1 MPDSLE
7 ASLNREVILAVAAPG
22 GGKSYMIAQLA
33 KLGLEMG
40 FNLVVID
47 RDRGLAKAVKEVCGK
62 IPDNLDYFL
71 ANKFAKYS
79 EGIQH
84 AFVNLEADDFLVF
97 DMIGGMWDQAQSEYS
112 RMIYGDDVTAHLLA
126 LRAEAEE
133 ALDSTKRTKADAG
146 VRQAS
151 VQYNGMEGRTDW
163 PLIKRMHNDD
173 LIDDAILNGDFNI
186 LSTTS
191 GSAISEQEAGKW
203 PRWDHI
209 GLRPEG
215 EKHNQH
221 RHDTLMYLSLVRGKY
236 FWQTN
241 LGMGEGKDRGDR
253 MLIGPTECTDEG
265 VLASY
270 YKEHDLEFKHGD

>member
-1 MPDSLE
+1 
-7 ASLNREVILAVAAPG
+7 
-22 GGKSYMIAQLA
+22 MIAHLA
-33 KLGLEMG
+33 KVGLELG

-71 ANKFAKYS
+71 ATKFEKYA
-79 EGIQH
+79 EGITH
-84 AFVNLEADDFLVF
+84 AHVNLAADDWLVF
-97 DMIGGMWDQAQSEYS
+97 DMIGGMWDMAQSQYS
-112 RMIYGDDVTAHLLA
+112 RMVYGDDVTRHLIA
-126 LRAEAEE
+126 LRTEAEE
-133 ALDSTKRTKADAG
+133 HVDSSKRGKAEAG

-191 GSAISEQEAGKW
+191 GSPITDQDVGKW

-221 RHDTLMYLSLVRGKY
+221 RHDTLMYLSLTRGKY

-241 LGMGEGKDRGDR
+241 LGQGEGKDRGDR
-253 MLIGPTECTDEG
+253 MLVGATDCTDRG
-265 VLASY
+265 VLSSY
-270 YKEHDLEFKHGD
+270 YEEHDLVFKHD

>member
-7 ASLNREVILAVAAPG
+7 ASLNREVIFAMAAPG
-22 GGKSYMIAQLA
+22 GGKSYAIAHMA
-33 KLGLEMG
+33 RLGLELG
-40 FNLVVID
+40 FNMVVID
-47 RDRGLAKAVKEVCGK
+47 RDRGLAKAIKEVCGK
-62 IPDNLDYFL
+62 IPSNLDYFL
-71 ANKFAKYS
+71 ANKFEKYA
-79 EGIQH
+79 EGITH
-84 AFVNLEADDFLVF
+84 AHVNLDTDDWLVF
-97 DMIGGMWDQAQSEYS
+97 DMIGGMWDMAQSEYS
-112 RMIYGDDVTAHLLA
+112 RMVYGDDVTKHLIA

-133 ALDSTKRTKADAG
+133 ALDSAKRTKDDG
-146 VRQAS
+146 KVRQAA

-191 GSAISEQEAGKW
+191 GTVIDEQSVGKW

-221 RHDTLMYLSLVRGKY
+221 RHDTLMYLNLDRGKY
-236 FWQTN
+236 FWRTN
-241 LGMGEGKDRGDR
+241 LGQGEGKDRGDR
-253 MLIGPTECTDEG
+253 MLMGPVECTDEG
-265 VLASY
+265 AISSY
-270 YKEHDLEFKHGD
+270 FEVHELEWKHD